1 VIDFINL
8 YLVPGLTI
16 GSVYALGAVGIS
28 MIFGILRFAHF
39 AHGDLMTIGGYGV
52 LTAVWF
58 IPLHPLLLLPVGMAL
73 AIGAALAVDE
83 FFYKPLRKLPTIYT
97 VIASFGVA
105 LIFRSLAQ
113 LFWSSGNQVFVS
125 GVRPPMVFFD
135 TFRISELH
143 LQVIILTLIIA
154 IALHFF
160 LTRSKLGR
168 SMRAVSD
175 EPELASVAGLDTE
188 RVVRWTWVIG
198 AALAATAGVFAGMD
212 TSMHPNLG
220 WNLLLAMFA
229 AAVLGGIGKPMGAI
243 AGGLIIGIAEE
254 TATFTWL
261 SDEPLIS
268 PFLQI
273 RGRLLH
279 HGGAASVPAA
289 GAVQGEASV
298 MELTGLLFYLVS
310 VLIAGGIYAVLCLAL
325 NVQWGMGG
333 LFNAGIAGFFAVG
346 AYTSAIVTTAVSTKH
361 LGGFELPIPFG
372 LVAAMIVAGVTGW
385 VVAKICVRLKSDY
398 LAMASVG
405 IAEILRLVIVNES
418 WLTNGSLGIAGVPR
432 PFGDLV
438 QGRQA
443 DLLYLAMVWLC
454 VLAVYILCQRLYV
467 SPWGRTLRAIRDNE
481 DSARAAGKDVD
492 WFRLQTFVIGC
503 AIMGLA
509 GALSAHYFKFLS
521 PSATEPLLVTFLVW
535 VMLMAGGSG
544 NNKGAIVGALAIWFI
559 WSATEIVTSRLPPEW
574 ITRSSYIRMLL
585 VGLLLQFVLQKF
597 RSGLIPEKSPKIRS
611 D

>member
-1 VIDFINL
+1 
-8 YLVPGLTI
+8 
-16 GSVYALGAVGIS
+16 
-28 MIFGILRFAHF
+28 
-39 AHGDLMTIGGYGV
+39 
-52 LTAVWF
+52 
-58 IPLHPLLLLPVGMAL
+58 
-73 AIGAALAVDE
+73 
-83 FFYKPLRKLPTIYT
+83 
-97 VIASFGVA
+97 
-105 LIFRSLAQ
+105 
-113 LFWSSGNQVFVS
+113 
-125 GVRPPMVFFD
+125 
-135 TFRISELH
+135 
-143 LQVIILTLIIA
+143 
-154 IALHFF
+154 
-160 LTRSKLGR
+160 
-168 SMRAVSD
+168 
-175 EPELASVAGLDTE
+175 
-188 RVVRWTWVIG
+188 
-198 AALAATAGVFAGMD
+198 
-212 TSMHPNLG
+212 
-220 WNLLLAMFA
+220 
-229 AAVLGGIGKPMGAI
+229 
-243 AGGLIIGIAEE
+243 
-254 TATFTWL
+254 
-261 SDEPLIS
+261 
-268 PFLQI
+268 
-273 RGRLLH
+273 
-279 HGGAASVPAA
+279 
-289 GAVQGEASV
+289 

-372 LVAAMIVAGVTGW
+372 LVAAMMVAGVTGW

-492 WFRLQTFVIGC
+492 WFRVQTFVIGC